1 MVFESSQGFSL
12 TTLLNSLQTR
22 RRIFASLVSNIFN
35 NEDLIIGR
43 SVVWFS
49 PPANFIV
56 SERDVVF
63 AARDAGSATGKR
75 ETGVVEEE
83 ENVVE

>member
-1 MVFESSQGFSL
+1 VGL
-12 TTLLNSLQTR
+12 
-22 RRIFASLVSNIFN
+22 
-35 NEDLIIGR
+35 
-43 SVVWFS
+43 S

-63 AARDAGSATGKR
+63 AARDVGSATGKR

-83 ENVVE
+83 ENAVE